1 MQSVEKS
8 TKPCLPKCGRIN
20 AKGGTE
26 MINPKISRATL
37 GRAPAYLKFLRGIE
51 DSTANIS
58 ATTIAKELELGE
70 VQVRKDLRALC
81 GSGKPKTGYKVG
93 ELTASLASCLSEKDG
108 GTVIIGAGKLGR
120 ELLDYAGF
128 ADYGLNILAAFDIAV
143 AEPVASPKGKYI
155 YPVSELDSFC
165 SEHNTR
171 IGIIAVPAEA
181 AQQACNELYNAGIK
195 MMLCL
200 APCKLIPPNDTII
213 RYENIAQSLAVLK
226 AQSL

>member
-1 MQSVEKS
+1 M
-8 TKPCLPKCGRIN
+8 
-20 AKGGTE
+20 
-26 MINPKISRATL
+26 
-37 GRAPAYLKFLRGIE
+37 
-51 DSTANIS
+51 
-58 ATTIAKELELGE
+58 
-70 VQVRKDLRALC
+70 
-81 GSGKPKTGYKVG
+81 
-93 ELTASLASCLSEKDG
+93 TASLASCLSEKDG

-120 ELLDYAGF
+120 ALLDYAGF

-165 SEHNTR
+165 SEHNAR
-171 IGIIAVPAEA
+171 IGIIAVPTEA

>member
-1 MQSVEKS
+1 AL
-8 TKPCLPKCGRIN
+8 LPF
-20 AKGGTE
+20 
-26 MINPKISRATL
+26 P
-37 GRAPAYLKFLRGIE
+37 
-51 DSTANIS
+51 
-58 ATTIAKELELGE
+58 
-70 VQVRKDLRALC
+70 
-81 GSGKPKTGYKVG
+81 
-93 ELTASLASCLSEKDG
+93 SLAKIPQL
-108 GTVIIGAGKLGR
+108 IR
-120 ELLDYAGF
+120 
-128 ADYGLNILAAFDIAV
+128 
-143 AEPVASPKGKYI
+143 EPVASPKGKYI

-165 SEHNTR
+165 SEHNAR

>member
-1 MQSVEKS
+1 MESYLSEKIIKRLTLYHFILDDCEDNGLEYIS
-8 TKPCLPKCGRIN
+8 SPRI
-20 AKGGTE
+20 AE
-26 MINPKISRATL
+26 LL
-37 GRAPAYLKFLRGIE
+37 GI
-51 DSTANIS
+51 DNS
-58 ATTIAKELELGE
+58 
-70 VQVRKDLRALC
+70 QVRKDIKFVNHT
-81 GSGKPKTGYKVG
+81 GKCKIGYKVS
-93 ELTASLASCLSEKDG
+93 ELKKGIEILLGFQKNKDAF
-108 GTVIIGAGKLGR
+108 IIGAGNLGTA
-120 ELLDYAGF
+120 LIKYDDLKN
-128 ADYGLNILAAFDIAV
+128 YGLNILAAFDIAV

-165 SEHNTR
+165 SEHNAR

>member
-1 MQSVEKS
+1 MLNDYTIRLEKETDYRAVE
-8 TKPCLPKCGRIN
+8 
-20 AKGGTE
+20 
-26 MINPKISRATL
+26 
-37 GRAPAYLKFLRGIE
+37 
-51 DSTANIS
+51 
-58 ATTIAKELELGE
+58 
-70 VQVRKDLRALC
+70 
-81 GSGKPKTGYKVG
+81 
-93 ELTASLASCLSEKDG
+93 ELTRETFWNLYKPGCAEHYVLHTYRSKPEFVRELDFVMEKDG
-108 GTVIIGAGKLGR
+108 RLIGHVMFVRAEINSDEGR
-120 ELLDYAGF
+120 KIPIMTFGPISILPEFQRRGYGRALLDYAGF

-165 SEHNTR
+165 SEHNAR

>member
-1 MQSVEKS
+1 
-8 TKPCLPKCGRIN
+8 
-20 AKGGTE
+20 

-120 ELLDYAGF
+120 ALLDYAGF

-143 AEPVASPKGKYI
+143 AEPVASPK
-155 YPVSELDSFC
+155 V
-165 SEHNTR
+165 
-171 IGIIAVPAEA
+171 
-181 AQQACNELYNAGIK
+181 
-195 MMLCL
+195 
-200 APCKLIPPNDTII
+200 
-213 RYENIAQSLAVLK
+213 NIFILFQSLILSAANTMQGSALLQFRPK
-226 AQSL
+226 QHSMLATNYTMPE

>member
-1 MQSVEKS
+1 
-8 TKPCLPKCGRIN
+8 
-20 AKGGTE
+20 
-26 MINPKISRATL
+26 MISKATL
-37 GRAPAYLKFLRGIE
+37 SRIPAYLKHLKGLPASVTE
-51 DSTANIS
+51 IS
-58 ATTIAKELELGE
+58 ATALAKQLSLGE

-120 ELLDYAGF
+120 ALLDYAGF

-155 YPVSELDSFC
+155 YPISALDSFC
-165 SEHNTR
+165 CKHNAR

-200 APCKLIPPNDTII
+200 APCKLIPPNDTIV

>member
-1 MQSVEKS
+1 MQRSDAH
-8 TKPCLPKCGRIN
+8 PL
-20 AKGGTE
+20 
-26 MINPKISRATL
+26 TL
-37 GRAPAYLKFLRGIE
+37 SFCA
-51 DSTANIS
+51 
-58 ATTIAKELELGE
+58 ELNE

-120 ELLDYAGF
+120 ALLDYAGF

-165 SEHNTR
+165 SEHNAR

-181 AQQACNELYNAGIK
+181 AQQ

>member
-1 MQSVEKS
+1 
-8 TKPCLPKCGRIN
+8 
-20 AKGGTE
+20 

-120 ELLDYAGF
+120 ALLDYAGF

-171 IGIIAVPAEA
+171 IGIIASSTVSTA
-181 AQQACNELYNAGIK
+181 AAIMRFSVFFCFFVMRVASVWGIK
-195 MMLCL
+195 S
-200 APCKLIPPNDTII
+200 AH
-213 RYENIAQSLAVLK
+213 RQGGVLF
-226 AQSL
+226 SRN